1 MEVTNMETVN
11 DLKKQLEEIK
21 RKQYEQDMLIK
32 SQHSTSFADSVK
44 RTKEYSRQMQQD
56 KDFFDYMCE
65 LKGDVKKYKKKYKKL
80 KARVKK
86 LEDMM
91 IKITSITPEE
101 GANNE

>member
-1 MEVTNMETVN
+1 
-11 DLKKQLEEIK
+11 
-21 RKQYEQDMLIK
+21 
-32 SQHSTSFADSVK
+32 
-44 RTKEYSRQMQQD
+44 
-56 KDFFDYMCE
+56 MCE

-91 IKITSITPEE
+91 IKKTSITPEE